1 MGSSCDAS
9 ATRATRATP
18 DRPLARSWLSRTL
31 PSGRGPMYA
40 PPGLVRALSVWVGAI
55 VVAALAVTTV
65 GARPVEGKGH
75 AAPSSRVAIFFYP
88 WYGTP
93 ERDGSY
99 QHWNQHGSEPPESIA
114 SSYYPARGI
123 YSSTDSSVLRAQMGD
138 ISGAEIRVVIVSWWG
153 PGSPEDARLP
163 LIVSTAQSF
172 GLRVAIHIEPYQGRT
187 PQTVAADV
195 ARLRTLGIRD
205 FYVYDS
211 TLYPDTD
218 WAAVNIGLSG
228 VRLFANTSLPGK
240 AAAGGFAGLYTY
252 DVYQYDGS
260 SFPRMCASARRLNLV
275 CAPSVGA
282 GYDARATGDT
292 RFRDRAFG
300 ATYDAMWRSALRAR
314 ADVVT
319 ITSYNEWHE
328 GTQIEPAADVGSR
341 YESYDGAWGLH
352 GKVAQRAYL
361 DRTAWWVDR
370 YRAMTAKTLSGS
382 AS

>member
-1 MGSSCDAS
+1 LA
-9 ATRATRATP
+9 AT
-18 DRPLARSWLSRTL
+18 
-31 PSGRGPMYA
+31 
-40 PPGLVRALSVWVGAI
+40 GAI
-55 VVAALAVTTV
+55 VVAAVAVTTV
-65 GARPVEGKGH
+65 GARLVEGKSG
-75 AAPSSRVAIFFYP
+75 ATPSPRVAIFFYP

-93 ERDGSY
+93 ARDGSY
-99 QHWNQHGSEPPESIA
+99 QHWNQHGNEPPESIA

-123 YSSTDSSVLRAQMGD
+123 YSSADSSVLRAQMAD
-138 ISGAEIRVVIVSWWG
+138 IAGAQIRVVIVSWWG
-153 PGSPEDARLP
+153 SGSPEDVRLP
-163 LIVSTAQSF
+163 QIVSTAQTF

-195 ARLRTLGIRD
+195 AHLRTFGIRD

-218 WAAVNIGLSG
+218 WASVNIGLSG

-240 AAAGGFAGLYTY
+240 AAAGRFAGLYTY

-260 SFPRMCASARRLNLV
+260 SFPRMCASARRLDLV
-275 CAPSVGA
+275 CAPSVGP

-292 RFRDRAFG
+292 RFRGRGSG

-314 ADVVT
+314 ADMVT

-328 GTQIEPAADVGSR
+328 GTQIEPAANVGSR

-370 YRAMTAKTLSGS
+370 YRAMTAKTLAGT
-382 AS
+382 AG

>member
-1 MGSSCDAS
+1 MRSSCDAS
-9 ATRATRATP
+9 ATPATRATP
-18 DRPLARSWLSRTL
+18 DRLPRTL
-31 PSGRGPMYA
+31 PSAREPVYA
-40 PPGLVRALSVWVGAI
+40 PPGLVRALSVCAGAI
-55 VVAALAVTTV
+55 VAAALAVTTV
-65 GARPVEGKGH
+65 SARPVDGMGH
-75 AAPSSRVAIFFYP
+75 ATPSSRVAIFFYP

-93 ERDGSY
+93 AYDGSY
-99 QHWNQHGSEPPESIA
+99 RHWNQDGNDPPASIA
-114 SSYYPARGI
+114 SSYYPARGL
-123 YSSTDSSVLRAQMGD
+123 YSSSDAGVLRAQMAD
-138 ISGAEIRVVIVSWWG
+138 IAGAEIRVVIVSWWG
-153 PGSPEDARLP
+153 TGSPEDARLP
-163 LIVSTAQSF
+163 LVISAAQSF

-260 SFPRMCASARRLNLV
+260 SFPRMCASARRLDLV
-275 CAPSVGA
+275 CAPSVGP

-292 RFRDRAFG
+292 RFRGRGFG

-314 ADVVT
+314 ADAVT
-319 ITSYNEWHE
+319 VTSYNEWHE
-328 GTQIEPAADVGSR
+328 GTQIEPAADAGTR

-361 DRTAWWVDR
+361 DRTAWWVER
-370 YRAMTAKTLSGS
+370 YRALMAKTLAGS
-382 AS
+382 TG